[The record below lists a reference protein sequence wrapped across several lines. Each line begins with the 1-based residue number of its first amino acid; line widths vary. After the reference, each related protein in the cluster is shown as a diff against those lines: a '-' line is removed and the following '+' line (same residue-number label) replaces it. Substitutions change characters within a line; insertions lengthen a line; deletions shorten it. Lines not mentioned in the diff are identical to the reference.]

1 MFGAVSQYL
10 FAYVLGIRQKE
21 HSICYEDLV
30 IAPEC
35 MDSIEEAEGSIMTKN
50 GRISVKYNKTE
61 ITVRIPEKT
70 KALLLMN
77 GQELALEAGKE
88 TVVKR

>member
-1 MFGAVSQYL
+1 
-10 FAYVLGIRQKE
+10 
-21 HSICYEDLV
+21 
-30 IAPEC
+30 
-35 MDSIEEAEGSIMTKN
+35 MTKN

-61 ITVRIPEKT
+61 IAVRIPEQT

-77 GQELALEAGKE
+77 GQELVLEAGKE